1 MICCTLSASTIIAAS
16 PIVSNASNDNID
28 EKNHAK
34 KDHNKVDLEGYSRF
48 DTANKIALN
57 YFKNPENVILV
68 NSNAIA
74 DALSVAPYAKKLEAP
89 VLLTNSDS
97 LESKTKKT
105 IEKLNPRNIILKRNK
120 SPSS

>member
-1 MICCTLSASTIIAAS
+1 M
-16 PIVSNASNDNID
+16 
-28 EKNHAK
+28 
-34 KDHNKVDLEGYSRF
+34 
-48 DTANKIALN
+48 
-57 YFKNPENVILV
+57 ILV

-120 SPSS
+120 SPST